1 MYDYQCCAMCTWVK
15 YTHDFQEYG
24 NLYTF
29 GSKCGLNGSLSLDLS
44 SSWIIEVWGHVIIQA
59 LSSGLQG
66 RMMTHQLAWVLI
78 CELQG
83 HAHTAET
90 RGLCLSEEQTISTVS
105 SILIPV
111 ILLVKAVA
119 TRLVHG

>member
-1 MYDYQCCAMCTWVK
+1 MYDYHCCAMCTWVK
-15 YTHDFQEYG
+15 YTHDFQEYE

-29 GSKCGLNGSLSLDLS
+29 GSKCALNGSLSLDLS

-78 CELQG
+78 CEL
-83 HAHTAET
+83 
-90 RGLCLSEEQTISTVS
+90 
-105 SILIPV
+105 
-111 ILLVKAVA
+111 
-119 TRLVHG
+119 